1 MLEGDRKVSITIFE
15 GYSSGGLMDAKC
27 YLALGLGTAG
37 VPRGFLSFRPRISD
51 IFLGL
56 PGVLDATAVANG
68 SGAVRRG
75 TDVRNA
81 RDRVWRVSR
90 SWYALVQ
97 SMHTIKFVNCNRLML
112 QDL

>member
-1 MLEGDRKVSITIFE
+1 MRGDKKVSIAVFE
-15 GYSSGGLMDAKC
+15 GLSSRVMDAKC

-37 VPRGFLSFRPRISD
+37 VPRGFSSFRPD

-56 PGVLDATAVANG
+56 LGVLDGTAVANG

-90 SWYALVQ
+90 S
-97 SMHTIKFVNCNRLML
+97 
-112 QDL
+112 